1 MHTTITEKIPSGKL
15 VRIKVDFDTTI
26 KKLQIT
32 GDFFLH
38 PEDSIEKIEKSI
50 KDTSITTDQQQFKE
64 KIDAVLNK
72 LNAQLI
78 GVTSDDLAR
87 LIKQAVTS
95 K

>member
-1 MHTTITEKIPSGKL
+1 MYSIITEKIPSGKL
-15 VRIKVDFDTTI
+15 IRVKVDFDTEI

-50 KDTSITTDQQQFKE
+50 KDTPITADQQELKE
-64 KIDAVLNK
+64 KIDSILNK
-72 LNAQLI
+72 YNAQLI
-78 GVTSDDLAR
+78 GVTSDDIAR
-87 LIKQAVTS
+87 ILKQAVNI